1 METVFTVFDHH
12 YYVYLSLC
20 VTFFLMVLQL
30 SSFRY
35 HCLAMFARPD
45 RRKKEGGRGAFVG
58 VGGRGLGVGGEGGG

>member
-12 YYVYLSLC
+12 YYVYLFLC

-45 RRKKEGGRGAFVG
+45 RRKKEGGRVE
-58 VGGRGLGVGGEGGG
+58 EGGGRLLFPVHL